1 MEFKFKDQDNA
12 NLAKLLFNLKDER
25 IYNTQIQ
32 LFYEQ
37 RKTSHP
43 NPFCKYGSKV
53 FSQTDEDGITFE
65 IVRRIKIENK
75 FFIEFGVG
83 KGTENNT
90 LSLLAANWK
99 GVWYGG
105 NDLSVNL
112 ENSKKLKFKKIWIKK
127 INIVSLLEDALKY
140 NDNKTIDL
148 ISLDLDGN
156 DYYFIK
162 EILSSN
168 YKPKIFIAEYN
179 GKFIPPIEFKIDYD
193 ENFEWKG
200 DDYFGASLQTLNNLF
215 RSYDYKLVCCNSA
228 TGANAF
234 FVQNEF
240 ATEFADV
247 PNNIRDIYVPPNYNL
262 YNYWGHKKSLKT
274 IEKIINE

>member
-12 NLAKLLFNLKDER
+12 NLARLLFNLKDER

-37 RKTSHP
+37 RKNSHT

-65 IVRRIKIENK
+65 IVRRIKIESK

-83 KGTENNT
+83 RGTENNT

-105 NDLSVNL
+105 QDLSVNL
-112 ENSKKLKFKKIWIKK
+112 DNSKRLKFKKIWITKD
-127 INIVSLLEDALKY
+127 NIVSLLEDALKY
-140 NDNKTIDL
+140 NDTKKIDL

-156 DYYFIK
+156 DYYLIK
-162 EILSSN
+162 EILSNN
-168 YKPKIFIAEYN
+168 YEPKIFIAEYN
-179 GKFIPPIEFKIDYD
+179 GKFIPPIEFKINYD
-193 ENFEWKG
+193 ENFTWKG

-215 RSYDYKLVCCNSA
+215 KSYDYKLVCCNSA

-234 FVQNEF
+234 FVHNKF
-240 ATEFADV
+240 AEKFADV
-247 PNNIRDIYVPPNYNL
+247 PTDIRNIYVPPNYNL
-262 YNYWGHKKSLKT
+262 YNYWGHKKSPKT

>member
-1 MEFKFKDQDNA
+1 M
-12 NLAKLLFNLKDER
+12 
-25 IYNTQIQ
+25 
-32 LFYEQ
+32 
-37 RKTSHP
+37 
-43 NPFCKYGSKV
+43 
-53 FSQTDEDGITFE
+53 
-65 IVRRIKIENK
+65 
-75 FFIEFGVG
+75 
-83 KGTENNT
+83 
-90 LSLLAANWK
+90 SLLAANWK

-127 INIVSLLEDALKY
+127 NNIVSLIEDALKY
-140 NDNKTIDL
+140 NDTKKIDL

-156 DYYFIK
+156 DYYLIK

-168 YKPKIFIAEYN
+168 YKPNIFIVEYN

-193 ENFEWKG
+193 ENFKWKG

-215 RSYDYKLVCCNSA
+215 KSYDYKLVCCNSA

-240 ATEFADV
+240 ATEFVDV

-274 IEKIINE
+274 LEKIING